1 MSFDNIHSLFNSLG
15 DEIESIFQMHQ
26 DKITMLAV
34 ELDNEK
40 QRNKKLKQLLYNFLE
55 DDLNE

>member
-1 MSFDNIHSLFNSLG
+1 MSFDNIHLLFHSLG
-15 DEIESIFQMHQ
+15 DEIEAIFQLHQ

-34 ELDNEK
+34 ELDKEQ

>member
-1 MSFDNIHSLFNSLG
+1 MSFDSIRSLFNDLG
-15 DEIESIFQMHQ
+15 KEIEIMFQIHQ
-26 DKITMLAV
+26 DRINILAN
-34 ELDNEK
+34 ELDKEQ

>member
-15 DEIESIFQMHQ
+15 DEIENIFQMHQ

>member
-15 DEIESIFQMHQ
+15 YEIENIFQMHQ

>member
-15 DEIESIFQMHQ
+15 DEIEAIFQLHQ
-26 DKITMLAV
+26 DKITMLAA

-40 QRNKKLKQLLYNFLE
+40 ERNKKLKQLLYNFLE

>member
-1 MSFDNIHSLFNSLG
+1 MSFDNIRSLFNSLG
-15 DEIESIFQMHQ
+15 DEIESIFQVHQ
-26 DKITMLAV
+26 DKMNMLAS

>member
-1 MSFDNIHSLFNSLG
+1 MLFDNIHSLFNDLG
-15 DEIESIFQMHQ
+15 KEITNILQNQ
-26 DKITMLAV
+26 QYQIDGLTV